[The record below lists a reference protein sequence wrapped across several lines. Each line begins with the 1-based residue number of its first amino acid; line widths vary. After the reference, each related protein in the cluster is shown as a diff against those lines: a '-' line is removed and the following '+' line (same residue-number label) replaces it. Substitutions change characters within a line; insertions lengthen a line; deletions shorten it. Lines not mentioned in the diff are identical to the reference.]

1 MHEYVRSLK
10 RGDVVLL
17 WVGSAPCVHTGDGN
31 YLQRWPEGRAAIQ
44 KDHERLE
51 RWAGKDT
58 MELTKE
64 KC

>member
-10 RGDVVLL
+10 EDDFVLL
-17 WVGSAPCVHTGDGN
+17 WVGNAPCVHSDDGN
-31 YLQRWPEGRAAIQ
+31 YLQRWPEGHAAIQ